1 MKQELTVTPI
11 DISVEKKRTILG
23 LENENIF
30 PVLLGGMGSFFLMA
44 LSRGGGWHSLLP
56 FLLTTSYVL
65 LLKNKK
71 PPHFKEDFFDKYIH
85 GVRRF
90 NTKGEAAIKRR
101 VYEI

>member
-1 MKQELTVTPI
+1 MTPI

-44 LSRGGGWHSLLP
+44 VGVGLHSLLP
-56 FLLTTSYVL
+56 FLITTSYVV

-85 GVRRF
+85 GVRGF
-90 NTKGEAAIKRR
+90 NTKGEASIKRK